1 VITEGSEV
9 VAVRGTPS
17 ENAQKWKN
25 RLSAA
30 TPDIQAGI
38 NRVSSAPGQ
47 AAARQKGAWQANVA
61 ASADKWERNVSRVSL
76 EQWKQSALDGVS
88 RIAQGANSK
97 VGKMESFLSEFQ
109 PHLERVQQRL
119 ASMPRGNLEQNLARM
134 LENARAN
141 STFKRSG

>member
-1 VITEGSEV
+1 M
-9 VAVRGTPS
+9 AVRGTPT

-25 RLSAA
+25 RLSQA

-38 NRVSSAPGQ
+38 QRVASAPGQ
-47 AAARQKGAWQANVA
+47 AAARQKAAWQANVA
-61 ASADKWERNVSRVSL
+61 AAADKWERNVSRVSL
-76 EQWKQSALDGVS
+76 EQWKQAALDGVG

-97 VGKMESFLSEFQ
+97 VGKMEAFLQEFQ

-119 ASMPRGNLEQNLARM
+119 ASMPRGSLEQNLGRM

-141 STFKRSG
+141 ATFKRSG

>member
-1 VITEGSEV
+1 MT
-9 VAVRGTPS
+9 VRGTPS

-25 RLSAA
+25 RLSQA

-47 AAARQKGAWQANVA
+47 AAANQAAAWQANVVA
-61 ASADKWERNVSRVSL
+61 AADKWKRNVSRVSL
-76 EQWKQSALDGVS
+76 DAWKQAALDGVS

-97 VGKMESFLSEFQ
+97 VGKMESFLTEFQ
-109 PHLERVQQRL
+109 PHLERGQQRL
-119 ASMPRGNLEQNLARM
+119 ASMPRGSLEQNLGRM
-134 LENARAN
+134 LENARHN